1 MASGGSLVEL
11 MISLTLGQLLIGSA
25 LHGLSTARASLVS
38 AETAARLQETAL
50 YALAALETDL
60 RMSGYLGLHDQP
72 ALVTNLAGPLVDPL
86 GGTVALAGCSDAWA
100 TNLARPVSGW
110 DHAAGAWPLRAPCE
124 PHGEW
129 RSGSDGLVVKRAS
142 ADRIGQ
148 SAAALRAW
156 HRHALVVSRREA
168 ALVYVGDD
176 AGTVPGGYATSDPVG
191 APPRADTRRLLVH
204 AWYVSRDSSVADGY
218 PSLRRKRLVAGP
230 AVQDEEIMPGVEDL
244 QLRWGVDADGDGA
257 ADRYVDPGPL
267 PDDAH
272 VVAVQLWVRVRALER
287 DAHWLEPARLR
298 YANLDETLPEA
309 ERRFRRT
316 VVSRTVWLRNG
327 GRT

>member
-1 MASGGSLVEL
+1 
-11 MISLTLGQLLIGSA
+11 
-25 LHGLSTARASLVS
+25 
-38 AETAARLQETAL
+38 
-50 YALAALETDL
+50 
-60 RMSGYLGLHDQP
+60 
-72 ALVTNLAGPLVDPL
+72 
-86 GGTVALAGCSDAWA
+86 
-100 TNLARPVSGW
+100 
-110 DHAAGAWPLRAPCE
+110 
-124 PHGEW
+124 
-129 RSGSDGLVVKRAS
+129 
-142 ADRIGQ
+142 
-148 SAAALRAW
+148 
-156 HRHALVVSRREA
+156 
-168 ALVYVGDD
+168 
-176 AGTVPGGYATSDPVG
+176 
-191 APPRADTRRLLVH
+191 
-204 AWYVSRDSSVADGY
+204 
-218 PSLRRKRLVAGP
+218 
-230 AVQDEEIMPGVEDL
+230 VQDEEIMPGVEDL